1 MEYQNKLSRL
11 RNAFL
16 KLQGQDL
23 KQILLRAAAKR
34 AEEIAHNVYTAEEIF
49 YAVKTKIYEA
59 TNELSWNEA
68 FELASDAESLSILK
82 KELIEDTIKD
92 FEWEETLF
100 VLLEGLDERDTKLI
114 EPLLRNQRA
123 QLIQSEEWRSSS
135 SSATATAGFDKLMI
149 PITRRIFSDFTARN
163 LVGVQPMTC
172 PVGLTYT
179 LQYKVEDKETGEQE
193 ILDKFDLQGNA
204 GKRMSLEVIST
215 AVEAST
221 KKLSAGLTIEAT
233 ADLYS
238 MHGLNIEAELVAA
251 VAQEIKHE
259 INNEIICD
267 LKHLGGET
275 IEVVKLDGSSKEDQD
290 LQLGCA
296 IRRQSIGIATRTR
309 RGAGNFVVTSSTI
322 ATIISEFSKSEFEPK
337 SHPEGYTSDLMEVGT
352 LNGTIKVFSA
362 TDVAEDEILVGYKGV
377 SGEVDT
383 GYAYCPY
390 IPVLSSG
397 IVVHPE
403 TFEPI
408 VSLMTRAGKNATKK
422 AEDYYSNIKVE
433 GLPKPKKE

>member
-123 QLIQSEEWRSSS
+123 QLIQ
-135 SSATATAGFDKLMI
+135 
-149 PITRRIFSDFTARN
+149 IFSDFTARN